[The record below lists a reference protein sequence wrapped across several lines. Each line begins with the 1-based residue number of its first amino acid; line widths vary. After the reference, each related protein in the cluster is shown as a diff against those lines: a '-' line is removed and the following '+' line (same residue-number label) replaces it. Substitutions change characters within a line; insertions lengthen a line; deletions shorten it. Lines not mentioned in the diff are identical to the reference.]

1 MMTRAS
7 IECSSR
13 ADSEALPSTMVSSR
27 MTCGVCCALFVGLAI
42 SLVPGCSST
51 GIAVREKVFGIP
63 KREQLVDRVEE
74 ARDSQEAA
82 KKQFA
87 TALDEFL
94 AITNQSGGDLEAKY
108 KKLQKEFDRSKDKA
122 EDVRGRISK
131 VEAVG
136 NSMFREWAA
145 DNEKYSSENLKR
157 EAVRLMNDSRV
168 KFDGMV
174 DAMHAAERKMDPVL
188 VAFQDQVLFLKA
200 NLNASAVAGLQGE
213 VARIQGDVA
222 RLVQEMQ
229 ASIDEANQFIS
240 QMNKAG
246 T

>member
-1 MMTRAS
+1 M
-7 IECSSR
+7 
-13 ADSEALPSTMVSSR
+13 
-27 MTCGVCCALFVGLAI
+27 LAM
-42 SLVPGCSST
+42 SVFPACTST
-51 GIAVREKVFGIP
+51 GIAMREKVLGIP

-94 AITNQSGGDLEAKY
+94 AITNQSGGSLEGKY
-108 KKLQKEFDRSKDKA
+108 KKLQKEFERSKDQA
-122 EDVRGRISK
+122 DDVRGRISK

-168 KFDGMV
+168 KFDGMI
-174 DAMHAAERKMDPVL
+174 DAMHAAEKKMDPVI
-188 VAFQDQVLFLKA
+188 VAFQDQILFLKA

-213 VARIQGDVA
+213 VARIQGDVT

>member
-1 MMTRAS
+1 MTTSNFVRAACGAIFAS
-7 IECSSR
+7 L
-13 ADSEALPSTMVSSR
+13 ALSAM
-27 MTCGVCCALFVGLAI
+27 
-42 SLVPGCSST
+42 PGCTST
-51 GIAVREKVFGIP
+51 GIAVREKVFGIA
-63 KREQLVDRVEE
+63 KREQLVDRVKE

-87 TALDEFL
+87 TALDEFI
-94 AITNQSGGDLEAKY
+94 AITNQSGGELESKY
-108 KKLQKEFDRSKDKA
+108 KKLQKEFDRSKDRA
-122 EDVRGRISK
+122 EDVRERISK

-157 EAVRLMNDSRV
+157 EAVRLMNDSRT
-168 KFDGMV
+168 KFDGMI
-174 DAMHAAERKMDPVL
+174 DAMRAAEKKMDPVL

-213 VARIQGDVA
+213 VSRIQGDVA